1 MTCDSNP
8 LKPSDQLSIEQS
20 RFNMIREPKFSFGE
34 NWQRFLE
41 SLDQDRI
48 KIAAQSLIEFL
59 EIPDLHGKSFL
70 DIGCGSGLFSYAA
83 FQLGAERIV
92 SFDVDP
98 FSVQCCK
105 HLHNLADSPT
115 KWEIFEGSVL
125 EKPFIS
131 SLGNFDIVYS
141 WGVLHHTGKMWE
153 SILNSCG
160 LVAPNGY
167 YYIALYNKII
177 SRNGSPAWIHKFWL
191 SVKKMYNAH
200 PVLGR
205 FVLEPAAMGVYLLMV
220 MARLENPVTH
230 VKNYRSH
237 RGMRW
242 RTDATDWIGGYPYEF
257 ATVEE
262 VFKFVRKN
270 FPDFVLTNIKTTSG
284 RGLNWYTF
292 QKKA

>member
-1 MTCDSNP
+1 MTFDSNP
-8 LKPSDQLSIEQS
+8 LKPLDQTEHKQS
-20 RFNMIREPKFSFGE
+20 HFNMIRDEKFSFGR

-48 KIAAQSLIEFL
+48 KIAAQSLTEFL
-59 EIPDLHGKSFL
+59 NLTDLRGKSFL

-105 HLHNLADSPT
+105 HLHKLADSPA
-115 KWEIFEGSVL
+115 KWEIYEGSIL
-125 EKPFIS
+125 GKPFIS

-177 SRNGSPAWIHKFWL
+177 SRNGSPAWIHQFWL

-200 PVLGR
+200 PLIGR
-205 FVLEPAAMGVYLLMV
+205 FVLEPVAMSAYLLMV
-220 MARLENPVTH
+220 MARFDNPITH

-270 FPDFVLTNIKTTSG
+270 CPDFVLTNIKTTSG
-284 RGLNWYTF
+284 RGLNWYAF
-292 QKKA
+292 QKKV